1 MLLQIPGNKNRNP
14 RKEVPLLISEKVVC
28 FRYLTSEDIL
38 KLSQHTW
45 NSVATLQ
52 IPYITT
58 SENRSTR
65 KKYRRKKYL
74 EKEVP

>member
-1 MLLQIPGNKNRNP
+1 MLQVFDIGR
-14 RKEVPLLISEKVVC
+14 
-28 FRYLTSEDIL
+28 DIL

-52 IPYITT
+52 IPYIIT